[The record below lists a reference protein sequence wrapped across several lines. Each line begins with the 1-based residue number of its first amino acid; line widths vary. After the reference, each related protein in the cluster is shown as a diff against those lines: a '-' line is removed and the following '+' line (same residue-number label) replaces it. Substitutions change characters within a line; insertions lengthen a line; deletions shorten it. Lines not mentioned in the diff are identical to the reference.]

1 MITIPV
7 GLAARSY
14 RILVGPGVLAA
25 AGPELAGLRVGRRV
39 AVVSYPAIMGLHGRA
54 VVGSL
59 RSAGFD
65 TTEILLPEGERA
77 KTLDVARQGWDRLLE
92 AGCDRTSTVVALGGG
107 AVGDLAGFVAATYM
121 RGINFVQ
128 VPTTLLAQVDAS
140 IGGKTAIDHPRAK
153 NLIGAFHQPRFV
165 LVDPAVLT
173 TLPEP
178 EFRSGLAEVIKHGIV
193 LDADYF
199 ADLEECLPA
208 LLRRDLPTLERVVAG
223 FAAATYMRGV
233 NLVQLPTTLLAQVD
247 ASSGGKTA
255 IDHPRAKNL
264 IGSFYQPRLVLADTA
279 ALLTLPERELRSGL
293 AEVIKHGIVLDA
305 AYFDEVERDSAALVK
320 RDPATLERIV
330 AGSCRLK
337 ASVVERDEQEAEL
350 RHVLNYGHTI
360 GHAIEAVTGYRRFAH
375 GEAVSL
381 GIAAEAGIAERLGL
395 AKPGVRA
402 RQVRLLEAVGLPVR
416 GVGEAPSLVVEA
428 LSRDKKSRDGRVPF
442 VLAPEIGA
450 FRLVFDVPTPTILD
464 ALAELG

>member
-1 MITIPV
+1 MV
-7 GLAARSY
+7 GAELAHLKVGRKVALVTDAA
-14 RILVGPGVLAA
+14 ILALHGAAVTQSLAA
-25 AGPELAGLRVGRRV
+25 A
-39 AVVSYPAIMGLHGRA
+39 S
-54 VVGSL
+54 
-59 RSAGFD
+59 FD
-65 TTEILLPEGERA
+65 VTTVLLPEGERA
-77 KTLDVARQGWDRLLE
+77 KTLDVAASTWERFLE
-92 AGCDRTSTVVALGGG
+92 AGLDRSSTIVALGGG
-107 AVGDLAGFVAATYM
+107 AVGDLAGFAAATYM
-121 RGINFVQ
+121 RGIGVVQ
-128 VPTTLLAQVDAS
+128 APTTLLAQVDAS

-153 NLIGAFHQPRFV
+153 NLIGAFHQPR
-165 LVDPAVLT
+165 
-173 TLPEP
+173 
-178 EFRSGLAEVIKHGIV
+178 
-193 LDADYF
+193 
-199 ADLEECLPA
+199 
-208 LLRRDLPTLERVVAG
+208 
-223 FAAATYMRGV
+223 
-233 NLVQLPTTLLAQVD
+233 
-247 ASSGGKTA
+247 
-255 IDHPRAKNL
+255 
-264 IGSFYQPRLVLADTA
+264 LVLSDTA
-279 ALLTLPERELRSGL
+279 ALLTLPEREYRSGL

-305 AYFDEVERDSAALVK
+305 AYFDEVERNAAALMK
-320 RDPATLERIV
+320 REPATLERIV

-416 GVGEAPSLVVEA
+416 GVGEAPLLVVEA

>member
-1 MITIPV
+1 MIDVPV
-7 GLAARSY
+7 KLGARSY
-14 RILVGPGVLAA
+14 RIVVGAGALSQVGSELSRLKIGRKVALVTDPAILALHGPGVTRSLAA
-25 AGPELAGLRVGRRV
+25 AGFD
-39 AVVSYPAIMGLHGRA
+39 VST
-54 VVGSL
+54 V
-59 RSAGFD
+59 
-65 TTEILLPEGERA
+65 LLPEGESA
-77 KTLDVARQGWDRLLE
+77 KTLEVAASTWDRFLD
-92 AGCDRTSTVVALGGG
+92 AGLDRGSAVVALGGG
-107 AVGDLAGFVAATYM
+107 AVGDL
-121 RGINFVQ
+121 
-128 VPTTLLAQVDAS
+128 
-140 IGGKTAIDHPRAK
+140 
-153 NLIGAFHQPRFV
+153 
-165 LVDPAVLT
+165 
-173 TLPEP
+173 
-178 EFRSGLAEVIKHGIV
+178 
-193 LDADYF
+193 
-199 ADLEECLPA
+199 
-208 LLRRDLPTLERVVAG
+208 AG

-264 IGSFYQPRLVLADTA
+264 IGSFYQPRLVLADTST
-279 ALLTLPERELRSGL
+279 LLTLPERELRSGL

-305 AYFDEVERDSAALVK
+305 AYFGEVERDSAALIR
-320 RDPATLERIV
+320 RDVATLERIV

-402 RQVRLLEAVGLPVR
+402 RQIRLLEAVGLPVR
-416 GVGEAPSLVVEA
+416 GVGEAPALVIEA
-428 LSRDKKSRDGRVPF
+428 LGRDKKSRDGRVPF
-442 VLAPEIGA
+442 VLVPEIGA
-450 FRLVFDVPTPTILD
+450 FRLVFDVPTATILD